1 MSTVQGFTNPQNEKM
16 LSSLLLQDFQR
27 RLGSDLSDKQ
37 KERLVKTI
45 RHYMGEVNQTIP
57 QANVQMKNKEVLTAV
72 VPDFL
77 SYIRRS
83 QVTVQEEDATLRQ
96 DIGTRFSQLQNER
109 NPKKPTVPAPPDFR
123 IPLDNEEP
131 VSMSIFEQIKK
142 QREEE
147 AQRSDE
153 MLKQRVTADQNYNS
167 MQGQAAAQDQLVL
180 STRETSRMAAQRES
194 ASELA
199 SRMVAPDPRR
209 IFMKDVMEG
218 NPVGQQNQGTSLET
232 LLRPSP
238 FDADNRAAGNA
249 TLALPSAATIR
260 PPRPQDMIIPQDD
273 VLTYKENEYNLFMYS
288 ADRDWLSGNPTL
300 QNRYNFTVN
309 FDPANNRAGQLF
321 GVNAAA
327 SIKFKNI
334 TRIEFVKAILP
345 VEGVNTIMRKN
356 AATTASVNYD
366 VSLNVNILSFPYLNL
381 YVKELDTNSYGTD
394 YNFERAFGVLQYDAN
409 WISDNN
415 VTTKGG
421 YLAMIPK
428 FLKCQKVYTP
438 TPLSTLQKLTLRLER
453 PDGNLVSDI
462 QDTLDISGIASSGG
476 LSGNTTDGSYLTNGV
491 DASANI
497 VNTKYADGSNNYI
510 WLEASSYF
518 SRFSVAQGDRIR
530 IRGVTFPSNFTGNA
544 VALADLVNWLN
555 TTDQLVIGTAWSTRV
570 GNKVY
575 FKDGWNQVGY
585 SKYII
590 IQSRMNDPT
599 TGSILPTVYG
609 GLSSANNATFLSKL
623 RSNTLTAGRLIN
635 LSHQTHFVFRII
647 TRDMDSTSRL
657 RPDNL

>member
-1 MSTVQGFTNPQNEKM
+1 MSSVQGFTNPQNEKM
-16 LSSLLLQDFQR
+16 LNSLLYQDFQR
-27 RLGSDLSDKQ
+27 RLGGDLTEKQ

-45 RHYMGEVNQTIP
+45 RHYMNEISQALP
-57 QANVQMKNKEVLTAV
+57 QAAVQLKNKEVLTAV

-77 SYIRRS
+77 SYVRRS
-83 QVTVQEEDATLRQ
+83 QVTVQQEDETMRQ

-109 NPKKPTVPAPPDFR
+109 NPKKPAVPAPPDFR

-131 VSMSIFEQIKK
+131 VSMSIFAQIKK

-147 AQRSDE
+147 AQQSDE
-153 MLKQRVTADQNYNS
+153 MLKSRINADQNYNS
-167 MQGQAAAQDQLVL
+167 MQGQAQAQDQLVL
-180 STRETSRMAAQRES
+180 STRETSRMTAQRES

-199 SRMVAPDPRR
+199 SRMIAPDPRR
-209 IFMKDVMEG
+209 IFMKDVLDG
-218 NPVGQQNQGTSLET
+218 NPAGQQNQGTSLES
-232 LLRPSP
+232 LLRPSSY
-238 FDADNRAAGNA
+238 DTDNSAAGNA
-249 TLALPSAATIR
+249 TLALPSARTTR
-260 PPRPQDMIIPQDD
+260 PPRSQDIIIPQDD

-345 VEGVNTIMRKN
+345 VEGLDYLLRKN
-356 AATTASVNYD
+356 AASTAAVNYD

-409 WISDNN
+409 WISDNT
-415 VTTKGG
+415 VVTKGG

-453 PDGNLVSDI
+453 PDGSLVSDV
-462 QDTLDISGIASSGG
+462 QDTLDISGVFSSSGS
-476 LSGNTTDGSYLTNGV
+476 SGAFMGPLGGAYT
-491 DASANI
+491 ANI
-497 VNTKYADGSNNYI
+497 SGTKYADASANYI
-510 WLEASSYF
+510 WLETSSYF

-530 IRGVTFPSNFTGNA
+530 LRGLTFPSTYSGDA
-544 VALADLVNWLN
+544 GALADLLNWLN
-555 TTDQLVIGTAWSTRV
+555 TTDHLVIGTAWSNRTINTV
-570 GNKVY
+570 HY
-575 FKDGWNQVGY
+575 KDGWNQVGY

-590 IQSRMNDPT
+590 IQTRMNDPT
-599 TGSILPTVYG
+599 TGSVTPVNFGSLT
-609 GLSSANNATFLSKL
+609 LSTNITFLSKL
-623 RSNTLTAGRLIN
+623 CGNTLTAGRLLN

>member
-1 MSTVQGFTNPQNEKM
+1 MNPQNEQFLSEM
-16 LSSLLLQDFQR
+16 LYENEKR
-27 RLGSDLSDKQ
+27 RLGGDLSDKQ

-45 RHYMGEVNQTIP
+45 RHYMNEVHQTFPGADTAASIRL
-57 QANVQMKNKEVLTAV
+57 KNKEVITAV
-72 VPDFL
+72 VPDFTA
-77 SYIRRS
+77 YVRRS
-83 QVTVQEEDATLRQ
+83 QVNTVQVQNNDDSMRQ

-109 NPKKPTVPAPPDFR
+109 NPKKPAVPAPPTFR
-123 IPLDNEEP
+123 IPLDDEAP
-131 VSMSIFEQIKK
+131 VSMGIFEQIKK

-153 MLKQRVTADQNYNS
+153 LLKARVTADQNYSS
-167 MQGQAAAQDQLVL
+167 MGAAAAAQDQLVL
-180 STRETSRMAAQRES
+180 TQRENSRMMVQRES
-194 ASELA
+194 ATELA
-199 SRMVAPDPRR
+199 TRMVNPDPRR
-209 IFMKDVMEG
+209 IFMKDVIDG
-218 NPVGQQNQGTSLET
+218 NPTGQGTSLET
-232 LLRPSP
+232 LFRGNS
-238 FDADNRAAGNA
+238 NSAAGNA
-249 TLALPSAATIR
+249 TTALPLALTTR
-260 PPRPQDMIIPQDD
+260 PVRPQDNIIPQDD

-309 FDPANNRAGQLF
+309 FDPGNNRAGQFF

-345 VEGVNTIMRKN
+345 VEGVDTIMRKN

-409 WISDNN
+409 WISDSN

-428 FLKCQKVYTP
+428 FMKCQKVYTP
-438 TPLSTLQKLTLRLER
+438 TPLSTLQKLSLRLER

-462 QDTLDISGIASSGG
+462 QDTLDISGVFSSSGS
-476 LSGNTTDGSYLTNGV
+476 SGAYMAPSGGGY
-491 DASANI
+491 SAN
-497 VNTKYADGSNNYI
+497 VANTKYADASSNYI
-510 WLEASSYF
+510 WLETSSFF

-530 IRGVTFPSNFTGNA
+530 IRGLTFPSSFTGDTG
-544 VALADLVNWLN
+544 ALADLLNWLN
-555 TTDQLVIGTAWSTRV
+555 TGDHLVVGIAWATRV
-570 GNKVY
+570 GSVVY
-575 FKDGWNQVGY
+575 YRDGANQVGY

-590 IQSRMNDPT
+590 IQTRMNDPS
-599 TGSILPTVYG
+599 TGSVLPSNYG
-609 GLSSANNATFLSKL
+609 SLSTANNATFLSRL
-623 RSNTLTAGRLIN
+623 AGNTLTAGRLLN
-635 LSHQTHFVFRII
+635 LSHQTHFVFRVI
-647 TRDMDSTSRL
+647 TRDMDATSRL

>member
-1 MSTVQGFTNPQNEKM
+1 MSSVQGFTNPQNEKM
-16 LSSLLLQDFQR
+16 LNSLLYQDFQR
-27 RLGSDLSDKQ
+27 RLGGDLTEKQ

-45 RHYMGEVNQTIP
+45 RHYMGEINQALP
-57 QANVQMKNKEVLTAV
+57 QAAVQLKNKEVLTAV

-77 SYIRRS
+77 SYVRRS
-83 QVTVQEEDATLRQ
+83 QVTVQQEDETMRQ

-109 NPKKPTVPAPPDFR
+109 NPKKPAVPAPPDFR

-131 VSMSIFEQIKK
+131 VSMSIFAQIKK

-147 AQRSDE
+147 AQQSDE
-153 MLKQRVTADQNYNS
+153 MLKSRINADQNYNS
-167 MQGQAAAQDQLVL
+167 MQGQAQAQDQLVL
-180 STRETSRMAAQRES
+180 STRETSRMTAQRES

-199 SRMVAPDPRR
+199 SRMIAPDPRR
-209 IFMKDVMEG
+209 IFMKDVLDG
-218 NPVGQQNQGTSLET
+218 NPAGQQNQGTSLES
-232 LLRPSP
+232 LLRPSSY
-238 FDADNRAAGNA
+238 DADNSAAGNA
-249 TLALPSAATIR
+249 TLALPSARTTRA
-260 PPRPQDMIIPQDD
+260 PRPQDTIFPQDD

-345 VEGVNTIMRKN
+345 VEGLDYLLRKN
-356 AATTASVNYD
+356 AASTASVNYD

-409 WISDNN
+409 WISDNT
-415 VTTKGG
+415 VVTKGG

-453 PDGNLVSDI
+453 PDGSLVSDV
-462 QDTLDISGIASSGG
+462 QDTLDISGVFSSSGS
-476 LSGNTTDGSYLTNGV
+476 SGAFMGPLGGAYT
-491 DASANI
+491 ANI
-497 VNTKYADGSNNYI
+497 TGTKYADASANYI
-510 WLEASSYF
+510 WLETSSYF

-530 IRGVTFPSNFTGNA
+530 LRGLTFPSTYSGDA
-544 VALADLVNWLN
+544 QALTDLLNWLN
-555 TTDQLVIGTAWSTRV
+555 TTDHLVIGTAWSNRTINTV
-570 GNKVY
+570 HY
-575 FKDGWNQVGY
+575 KDGWNQVGY

-590 IQSRMNDPT
+590 IQTRMNDPT
-599 TGSILPTVYG
+599 TGSVTPVNYG
-609 GLSSANNATFLSKL
+609 SLSSANNVTFLSKL
-623 RSNTLTAGRLIN
+623 CGNTLTAGRLLN

>member
-1 MSTVQGFTNPQNEKM
+1 MSSVQGFTNPQNEKM
-16 LSSLLLQDFQR
+16 LNSLLYQDFQR
-27 RLGSDLSDKQ
+27 RLGGDLTEKQ

-45 RHYMGEVNQTIP
+45 RHYMNEISQALP
-57 QANVQMKNKEVLTAV
+57 QAAVQLKNKEVLTAV

-77 SYIRRS
+77 SYVRRS
-83 QVTVQEEDATLRQ
+83 QVTVQQEDETMRQ
-96 DIGTRFSQLQNER
+96 DISTRFSQLQNER
-109 NPKKPTVPAPPDFR
+109 NPKKPAVPAPPDFR

-131 VSMSIFEQIKK
+131 VSMSIFAQIKK

-147 AQRSDE
+147 AQQSDE
-153 MLKQRVTADQNYNS
+153 MLKSRINADQNYNS
-167 MQGQAAAQDQLVL
+167 MQGQAQAQDQLVL
-180 STRETSRMAAQRES
+180 STRETSRMTAQRES

-199 SRMVAPDPRR
+199 SRMIAPDPRR
-209 IFMKDVMEG
+209 IFMKDVLDG
-218 NPVGQQNQGTSLET
+218 NPAGQQNQGTSLES
-232 LLRPSP
+232 LLRPSSY
-238 FDADNRAAGNA
+238 DTDNSAAGNA
-249 TLALPSAATIR
+249 TLALPSARTTR
-260 PPRPQDMIIPQDD
+260 PPRSQDIIIPQDD

-345 VEGVNTIMRKN
+345 VEGLDYLLRKN
-356 AATTASVNYD
+356 AASTAAVNYD

-409 WISDNN
+409 WISDNT
-415 VTTKGG
+415 VVTKGG

-453 PDGNLVSDI
+453 PDGSLVSDV
-462 QDTLDISGIASSGG
+462 QDTLDISGVFSSSGS
-476 LSGNTTDGSYLTNGV
+476 SGAFMGPLGGAYT
-491 DASANI
+491 ANI
-497 VNTKYADGSNNYI
+497 SGTKYADASANYI
-510 WLEASSYF
+510 WLETSSYF

-530 IRGVTFPSNFTGNA
+530 LRGLTFPSTYSGDA
-544 VALADLVNWLN
+544 GALADLLNWLN
-555 TTDQLVIGTAWSTRV
+555 TTDHLVIGTAWSNRTINTV
-570 GNKVY
+570 HY
-575 FKDGWNQVGY
+575 KDGWNQVGY

-590 IQSRMNDPT
+590 IQTRMNDPT
-599 TGSILPTVYG
+599 TGSVTPVNFGSLT
-609 GLSSANNATFLSKL
+609 LSTNITFLSKL
-623 RSNTLTAGRLIN
+623 CGNTLTAGRLLN

>member
-1 MSTVQGFTNPQNEKM
+1 MSSVQGFTNPQNEKM
-16 LSSLLLQDFQR
+16 LNSLLYQDFQR
-27 RLGSDLSDKQ
+27 RLGGDLTEKQ

-45 RHYMGEVNQTIP
+45 RHYMGEINQALP
-57 QANVQMKNKEVLTAV
+57 QAAVQLKNKEVLTAV

-77 SYIRRS
+77 SYVRRS
-83 QVTVQEEDATLRQ
+83 QVTVQQEDETMRQ

-109 NPKKPTVPAPPDFR
+109 NPKKPAVPAPPDFR

-131 VSMSIFEQIKK
+131 VSMSIFAQIKK

-147 AQRSDE
+147 AQQSDE
-153 MLKQRVTADQNYNS
+153 MLKSRINADQNYNS
-167 MQGQAAAQDQLVL
+167 MQGQAQAQDQLVL
-180 STRETSRMAAQRES
+180 STRETSRMTAQRES

-199 SRMVAPDPRR
+199 SRMIAPDPRR
-209 IFMKDVMEG
+209 IFMKDVLDG
-218 NPVGQQNQGTSLET
+218 NPAGQQNQGTSLES
-232 LLRPSP
+232 LLRPSSY
-238 FDADNRAAGNA
+238 DADNSAAGNA
-249 TLALPSAATIR
+249 TLALPSARTTRA
-260 PPRPQDMIIPQDD
+260 PRPQDTIIPQDD

-345 VEGVNTIMRKN
+345 VEGLDYLLRKN
-356 AATTASVNYD
+356 AASTASVNYD

-409 WISDNN
+409 WISDNT
-415 VTTKGG
+415 VVTKGG

-453 PDGNLVSDI
+453 PDGNLVSDV
-462 QDTLDISGIASSGG
+462 QDTLDISGVFSSSGS
-476 LSGNTTDGSYLTNGV
+476 SGAFMGPLGGAYT
-491 DASANI
+491 ANI
-497 VNTKYADGSNNYI
+497 TGTKYADASANYI
-510 WLEASSYF
+510 WLETSSYF

-530 IRGVTFPSNFTGNA
+530 LRGLTFPSTYSGDA
-544 VALADLVNWLN
+544 QALTDLLNWLN
-555 TTDQLVIGTAWSTRV
+555 TTDHLVIGTAWSNRTINTV
-570 GNKVY
+570 HY
-575 FKDGWNQVGY
+575 KDGWNQVGY

-590 IQSRMNDPT
+590 IQTRMNDPT
-599 TGSILPTVYG
+599 TGSVTPVNYG
-609 GLSSANNATFLSKL
+609 SLSSANNVTFLSKL
-623 RSNTLTAGRLIN
+623 CGNTLTAGRLLN

>member
-1 MSTVQGFTNPQNEKM
+1 MSSVQGFTNPQNEKM
-16 LSSLLLQDFQR
+16 LNNLLYQDFQR
-27 RLGSDLSDKQ
+27 RLGGDLTEKQ

-45 RHYMGEVNQTIP
+45 RHYMGEINQALP
-57 QANVQMKNKEVLTAV
+57 QAAVQLKNKEVLTAV

-77 SYIRRS
+77 SYVRRS
-83 QVTVQEEDATLRQ
+83 QVTVQQEDETMRQ

-109 NPKKPTVPAPPDFR
+109 NPKKPAVPAPPDFR

-131 VSMSIFEQIKK
+131 VSMSIFAQIKK

-147 AQRSDE
+147 AQQSDE
-153 MLKQRVTADQNYNS
+153 MLKSRINADQNYNS
-167 MQGQAAAQDQLVL
+167 MQGQAQAQDQLVL
-180 STRETSRMAAQRES
+180 STRETSRMTAQRES

-199 SRMVAPDPRR
+199 SRMIAPDPRR
-209 IFMKDVMEG
+209 IFMKDVLDG
-218 NPVGQQNQGTSLET
+218 NPAGQQNQGTSLES
-232 LLRPSP
+232 LLRPSSY
-238 FDADNRAAGNA
+238 DADNSAAGNA
-249 TLALPSAATIR
+249 TLALPSARTTRA
-260 PPRPQDMIIPQDD
+260 PRPQDTIIPQDD

-345 VEGVNTIMRKN
+345 VEGLDYLLRKN
-356 AATTASVNYD
+356 AASTASVNYD

-409 WISDNN
+409 WISDNT
-415 VTTKGG
+415 VVTKGG

-453 PDGNLVSDI
+453 PDGSLVSDV
-462 QDTLDISGIASSGG
+462 QDTLDISGVFSSSGS
-476 LSGNTTDGSYLTNGV
+476 SGAFMGPLGGAYT
-491 DASANI
+491 ANI
-497 VNTKYADGSNNYI
+497 TGTKYADASANYI
-510 WLEASSYF
+510 WLETSSYF

-530 IRGVTFPSNFTGNA
+530 LRGLTFPSTYSGDA
-544 VALADLVNWLN
+544 QALTDLLNWLN
-555 TTDQLVIGTAWSTRV
+555 TTDHLVIGTAWSNRTINTV
-570 GNKVY
+570 HY
-575 FKDGWNQVGY
+575 KDGWNQVGY

-590 IQSRMNDPT
+590 IQTRMNDPT
-599 TGSILPTVYG
+599 TGSVTPVNYG
-609 GLSSANNATFLSKL
+609 SLSSANNVTFLSKL
-623 RSNTLTAGRLIN
+623 CGNTLTAGRLLN

>member
-1 MSTVQGFTNPQNEKM
+1 MNPQNEQFLSEM
-16 LSSLLLQDFQR
+16 LYENEKR
-27 RLGSDLSDKQ
+27 RLGGDLSDKQ

-45 RHYMGEVNQTIP
+45 RHYMNEVHQTFPGADTAASIRL
-57 QANVQMKNKEVLTAV
+57 KNKEVITAV
-72 VPDFL
+72 VPDFT
-77 SYIRRS
+77 SYVRRS
-83 QVTVQEEDATLRQ
+83 QVNTVQVQNNDDSMRQ

-109 NPKKPTVPAPPDFR
+109 NPKKPAVPAPPTFR
-123 IPLDNEEP
+123 IPLDDEAP
-131 VSMSIFEQIKK
+131 VSMGIFEQIKK

-153 MLKQRVTADQNYNS
+153 LLKARVTADQNYSS
-167 MQGQAAAQDQLVL
+167 MGAAAAAQDQLVL
-180 STRETSRMAAQRES
+180 TQRENSRMMVQRES
-194 ASELA
+194 ATELA
-199 SRMVAPDPRR
+199 TRMVNPDPRR
-209 IFMKDVMEG
+209 IFMKDVIDG
-218 NPVGQQNQGTSLET
+218 NPIGQGTSLET
-232 LLRPSP
+232 LFRS
-238 FDADNRAAGNA
+238 NNSAAGNA
-249 TLALPSAATIR
+249 TTALPLALTTR
-260 PPRPQDMIIPQDD
+260 PVRPQDNIIPQDD

-309 FDPANNRAGQLF
+309 FDPGNNRAGQFF

-345 VEGVNTIMRKN
+345 VEGVDTIMRKN

-409 WISDNN
+409 WISDSN

-428 FLKCQKVYTP
+428 FMKCQKVYTP

-453 PDGNLVSDI
+453 PDGNLVSDV
-462 QDTLDISGIASSGG
+462 QDTLDISGVFSSSGS
-476 LSGNTTDGSYLTNGV
+476 SGAYMAPSGGGYT
-491 DASANI
+491 AN
-497 VNTKYADGSNNYI
+497 VANTKYADASSNYI
-510 WLEASSYF
+510 WLETSSFF

-530 IRGVTFPSNFTGNA
+530 IRGLTFPSSFTGDKG
-544 VALADLVNWLN
+544 ALADLLNWLN
-555 TTDQLVIGTAWSTRV
+555 TGDHLVVGIAWANRSASV
-570 GNKVY
+570 VY
-575 FKDGWNQVGY
+575 YRDGANQVGY

-590 IQSRMNDPT
+590 IQARMNDPSL
-599 TGSILPTVYG
+599 GSVLPTNYG
-609 GLSSANNATFLSKL
+609 SLSTSNNATFLSRL
-623 RSNTLTAGRLIN
+623 AGNTLTAGRLLN
-635 LSHQTHFVFRII
+635 LSHQTHFVFRVI
-647 TRDMDSTSRL
+647 TRDMDATSRL

>member
-1 MSTVQGFTNPQNEKM
+1 MSSVQGFTNPQNEKM
-16 LSSLLLQDFQR
+16 LNSLLYQDFQR
-27 RLGSDLSDKQ
+27 RLGGDLTEKQ

-45 RHYMGEVNQTIP
+45 RHYMGEINQALP
-57 QANVQMKNKEVLTAV
+57 QAAVQLKNKEVLTAV

-77 SYIRRS
+77 SYVRRS
-83 QVTVQEEDATLRQ
+83 QVIVQQEDETMRQ

-109 NPKKPTVPAPPDFR
+109 NPKKPAVPAPPDFR

-131 VSMSIFEQIKK
+131 VSMSIFAQIKK

-147 AQRSDE
+147 AQQSDE
-153 MLKQRVTADQNYNS
+153 MLKSRINADQNYNS
-167 MQGQAAAQDQLVL
+167 MQGQAQAQDQLVL
-180 STRETSRMAAQRES
+180 STRETSRMTAQRES

-199 SRMVAPDPRR
+199 SRMIAPDPRR
-209 IFMKDVMEG
+209 IFMKDVLDG
-218 NPVGQQNQGTSLET
+218 NPAGQQNQGTSLES
-232 LLRPSP
+232 LLRPSSY
-238 FDADNRAAGNA
+238 DADNSAAGNA
-249 TLALPSAATIR
+249 TLALPSARTTRA
-260 PPRPQDMIIPQDD
+260 PRPQDTIIPQDD

-345 VEGVNTIMRKN
+345 VEGLDYLLRKN
-356 AATTASVNYD
+356 AASTASVNYD

-409 WISDNN
+409 WISDNT
-415 VTTKGG
+415 VVTKGG

-453 PDGNLVSDI
+453 PDGSLVSDV
-462 QDTLDISGIASSGG
+462 QDTLDISGVFSSSGS
-476 LSGNTTDGSYLTNGV
+476 SGAFMGPLGGAYT
-491 DASANI
+491 ANI
-497 VNTKYADGSNNYI
+497 TGTKYADASANYI
-510 WLEASSYF
+510 WLETSSYF

-530 IRGVTFPSNFTGNA
+530 LRGLTFPSTYSGDA
-544 VALADLVNWLN
+544 QALTDLLNWLN
-555 TTDQLVIGTAWSTRV
+555 TTDHLVIGTAWSNRTINTV
-570 GNKVY
+570 HY
-575 FKDGWNQVGY
+575 KDGWNQVGY

-590 IQSRMNDPT
+590 IQTRMNDPT
-599 TGSILPTVYG
+599 TGSVTPVNYG
-609 GLSSANNATFLSKL
+609 SLSSANNVTFLSKL
-623 RSNTLTAGRLIN
+623 CGNTLTAGRLLN

>member
-1 MSTVQGFTNPQNEKM
+1 MNPQNEQFLSEM
-16 LSSLLLQDFQR
+16 LYENEKR
-27 RLGSDLSDKQ
+27 RLGGDLSDKQ

-45 RHYMGEVNQTIP
+45 RHYMNEVHQTFPGADTAASIRL
-57 QANVQMKNKEVLTAV
+57 KNKEVITAV
-72 VPDFL
+72 VPDFTA
-77 SYIRRS
+77 YVRRS
-83 QVTVQEEDATLRQ
+83 QVNTVQVQGNDDSMRQ

-109 NPKKPTVPAPPDFR
+109 NPKKAPVPAPPTFR
-123 IPLDNEEP
+123 IPLDDEAP
-131 VSMSIFEQIKK
+131 VSMGIFEQIKK

-153 MLKQRVTADQNYNS
+153 LLKARVTADQNYSS
-167 MQGQAAAQDQLVL
+167 MGAAAAAQDQLVL
-180 STRETSRMAAQRES
+180 TQRENSRMMVQRES
-194 ASELA
+194 ATELA
-199 SRMVAPDPRR
+199 TRMVNPDPRR
-209 IFMKDVMEG
+209 IFMKDVIDG
-218 NPVGQQNQGTSLET
+218 NPIGQGTSLET
-232 LLRPSP
+232 LFRS
-238 FDADNRAAGNA
+238 NNSAAGNA
-249 TLALPSAATIR
+249 TTALPSALTTR
-260 PPRPQDMIIPQDD
+260 PVRPQDNIIPQDD

-309 FDPANNRAGQLF
+309 FDPGNNRAGQFF

-345 VEGVNTIMRKN
+345 VEGVDTIMRKN

-409 WISDNN
+409 WISDSN

-428 FLKCQKVYTP
+428 FMKCQKVYTP

-453 PDGNLVSDI
+453 PDGNLVSDV
-462 QDTLDISGIASSGG
+462 QDTLDISGVFSSAYMLPSSG
-476 LSGNTTDGSYLTNGV
+476 TPT
-491 DASANI
+491 AN
-497 VNTKYADGSNNYI
+497 VTNTKYADASSNYI
-510 WLEASSYF
+510 WLETSSFF
-518 SRFSVAQGDRIR
+518 SRFSVVQGDRIR
-530 IRGVTFPSNFTGNA
+530 IRGVTFPSSFSGDTG
-544 VALADLVNWLN
+544 ALADLVNWLN
-555 TTDQLVIGTAWSTRV
+555 TGDHLVVGIAWSTRSGSAV
-570 GNKVY
+570 FY
-575 FKDGWNQVGY
+575 RDGANQVGY

-599 TGSILPTVYG
+599 SGSVVPTNFG
-609 GLSSANNATFLSKL
+609 SLSTANNATFLSRL
-623 RSNTLTAGRLIN
+623 AGNTLTAGRLLN
-635 LSHQTHFVFRII
+635 LSHQTHFVFRVI
-647 TRDMDSTSRL
+647 TRDMDATSRL

>member
-1 MSTVQGFTNPQNEKM
+1 MSSVQGFTNPQNEKM
-16 LSSLLLQDFQR
+16 LNSLLYQDFQR
-27 RLGSDLSDKQ
+27 RLGGDLTEKQ

-45 RHYMGEVNQTIP
+45 RHYMGEINQALP
-57 QANVQMKNKEVLTAV
+57 QAAVQLKNKEVLTAV

-77 SYIRRS
+77 SYVRRS
-83 QVTVQEEDATLRQ
+83 QVTVQQEDETMRQ

-109 NPKKPTVPAPPDFR
+109 NPKKPAVPAPPDFR

-131 VSMSIFEQIKK
+131 VSMSIFAQIKK

-147 AQRSDE
+147 AQQSDE
-153 MLKQRVTADQNYNS
+153 MLKSRINADQNYNS
-167 MQGQAAAQDQLVL
+167 MQGQAQAQDQLVL
-180 STRETSRMAAQRES
+180 STRETSRMTAQRES

-199 SRMVAPDPRR
+199 SRMIAPDPRR
-209 IFMKDVMEG
+209 IFMKDVLDG
-218 NPVGQQNQGTSLET
+218 NPAGQQNQGTSLES
-232 LLRPSP
+232 LLRPSSY
-238 FDADNRAAGNA
+238 DADNSAAGNA
-249 TLALPSAATIR
+249 TLALPSARTTR
-260 PPRPQDMIIPQDD
+260 PARPQDTIIPQDD

-345 VEGVNTIMRKN
+345 VEGLDYLLRKN
-356 AATTASVNYD
+356 AASTASVNYD

-409 WISDNN
+409 WISDNT
-415 VTTKGG
+415 VVTKGG

-453 PDGNLVSDI
+453 PDGSLVSDV
-462 QDTLDISGIASSGG
+462 QDTLDISGVFSSSGS
-476 LSGNTTDGSYLTNGV
+476 SGAFMGPLGGAYT
-491 DASANI
+491 ANI
-497 VNTKYADGSNNYI
+497 TGTKYADASANYI
-510 WLEASSYF
+510 WLETSSYF

-530 IRGVTFPSNFTGNA
+530 LRGLTFPSTYSGDA
-544 VALADLVNWLN
+544 QALTDLLNWLN
-555 TTDQLVIGTAWSTRV
+555 TTDHLVIGTAWSNRSSTV
-570 GNKVY
+570 VY
-575 FKDGWNQVGY
+575 YKDGWNQVGY

-590 IQSRMNDPT
+590 IQTRMNDPT
-599 TGSILPTVYG
+599 TGSVTPVNYG
-609 GLSSANNATFLSKL
+609 SLSSANNITFLSKL
-623 RSNTLTAGRLIN
+623 CGNTLTAGRLLN

>member
-1 MSTVQGFTNPQNEKM
+1 
-16 LSSLLLQDFQR
+16 
-27 RLGSDLSDKQ
+27 
-37 KERLVKTI
+37 
-45 RHYMGEVNQTIP
+45 
-57 QANVQMKNKEVLTAV
+57 
-72 VPDFL
+72 
-77 SYIRRS
+77 
-83 QVTVQEEDATLRQ
+83 
-96 DIGTRFSQLQNER
+96 
-109 NPKKPTVPAPPDFR
+109 
-123 IPLDNEEP
+123 
-131 VSMSIFEQIKK
+131 
-142 QREEE
+142 
-147 AQRSDE
+147 
-153 MLKQRVTADQNYNS
+153 
-167 MQGQAAAQDQLVL
+167 
-180 STRETSRMAAQRES
+180 
-194 ASELA
+194 
-199 SRMVAPDPRR
+199 
-209 IFMKDVMEG
+209 
-218 NPVGQQNQGTSLET
+218 
-232 LLRPSP
+232 
-238 FDADNRAAGNA
+238 
-249 TLALPSAATIR
+249 
-260 PPRPQDMIIPQDD
+260 
-273 VLTYKENEYNLFMYS
+273 MYS

-570 GNKVY
+570 GNKIY

>member
-1 MSTVQGFTNPQNEKM
+1 MSSVQGFTNPQNEKM
-16 LSSLLLQDFQR
+16 LNSLLYQDFQR
-27 RLGSDLSDKQ
+27 RLGGDLTEKQ

-45 RHYMGEVNQTIP
+45 RHYMGEINQALP
-57 QANVQMKNKEVLTAV
+57 QAAVQLKNKEVLTAV

-77 SYIRRS
+77 SYVRRS
-83 QVTVQEEDATLRQ
+83 QVTVQQEDETMRQ

-109 NPKKPTVPAPPDFR
+109 NPKKPAVPAPPDFR

-131 VSMSIFEQIKK
+131 VSMSIFAQIKK

-147 AQRSDE
+147 AQQSDE
-153 MLKQRVTADQNYNS
+153 MLKSRINADQNYNS
-167 MQGQAAAQDQLVL
+167 MQGQAQAQDQLVL
-180 STRETSRMAAQRES
+180 STRETSRMTAQRES

-199 SRMVAPDPRR
+199 SRMIAPDPRR
-209 IFMKDVMEG
+209 IFMKDVLDG
-218 NPVGQQNQGTSLET
+218 NPAGQQNQGTSLES
-232 LLRPSP
+232 LLRPSSY
-238 FDADNRAAGNA
+238 DADNSAAGNA
-249 TLALPSAATIR
+249 TLALPSARTTRA
-260 PPRPQDMIIPQDD
+260 PRPQDTIIPQDD

-345 VEGVNTIMRKN
+345 VEGLDYLLRKN
-356 AATTASVNYD
+356 AASTASVNYD

-409 WISDNN
+409 WISDNT
-415 VTTKGG
+415 VVTKGG

-453 PDGNLVSDI
+453 PDGSLVSDV
-462 QDTLDISGIASSGG
+462 QDTLDISGVFSSSGS
-476 LSGNTTDGSYLTNGV
+476 SGAFMGPLGGAYT
-491 DASANI
+491 ANI
-497 VNTKYADGSNNYI
+497 TGTKYADASANYI
-510 WLEASSYF
+510 WLETSSYF

-530 IRGVTFPSNFTGNA
+530 LRGLTFPSTYSGDA
-544 VALADLVNWLN
+544 QALTDLLNWLN
-555 TTDQLVIGTAWSTRV
+555 TTDHLVIGTAWSNRV
-570 GNKVY
+570 INTVHY
-575 FKDGWNQVGY
+575 KDGWNQVGY

-590 IQSRMNDPT
+590 IQTRMNDPT
-599 TGSILPTVYG
+599 TGSVTPVNYG
-609 GLSSANNATFLSKL
+609 SLSSANNITFLSKL
-623 RSNTLTAGRLIN
+623 CGNTLTAGRLLN

>member
-1 MSTVQGFTNPQNEKM
+1 MSSVQGFTNPQNEKM
-16 LSSLLLQDFQR
+16 LNSLLYQDFQR
-27 RLGSDLSDKQ
+27 RLGGDLTEKQ

-45 RHYMGEVNQTIP
+45 RHYMGEVNQALP
-57 QANVQMKNKEVLTAV
+57 QAAVQLKNKEVLTAV

-77 SYIRRS
+77 SYVRRS
-83 QVTVQEEDATLRQ
+83 QVIVQQEDETMRQ

-109 NPKKPTVPAPPDFR
+109 NPKKPAVPAPPDFR

-131 VSMSIFEQIKK
+131 VSMSIFAQIKK

-147 AQRSDE
+147 AQQSDE
-153 MLKQRVTADQNYNS
+153 MLKSRINADQNYNS
-167 MQGQAAAQDQLVL
+167 MQGQAQAQDQLVL
-180 STRETSRMAAQRES
+180 STRETSRMSAQRES

-199 SRMVAPDPRR
+199 SRMIAPDPRR
-209 IFMKDVMEG
+209 IFMKDVLDG
-218 NPVGQQNQGTSLET
+218 NPAGQQNQGTSLES
-232 LLRPSP
+232 LLRPSSY
-238 FDADNRAAGNA
+238 DADNSAAGNA
-249 TLALPSAATIR
+249 TLALPSARTTR
-260 PPRPQDMIIPQDD
+260 PPRPQDTIIPQDD

-345 VEGVNTIMRKN
+345 VEGLDYLMRKN
-356 AATTASVNYD
+356 GASTASVNYD

-409 WISDNN
+409 WISDNT
-415 VTTKGG
+415 VVTKGG

-453 PDGNLVSDI
+453 PDGNLVSDV
-462 QDTLDISGIASSGG
+462 QDTLDISGVLSSGG
-476 LSGNTTDGSYLTNGV
+476 SSGSHMAPTSGYT
-491 DASANI
+491 ANI
-497 VNTKYADGSNNYI
+497 ANTKYADASSNYI
-510 WLEASSYF
+510 WLETSSYF

-530 IRGVTFPSNFTGNA
+530 IRGISFPSNFVGDSGG
-544 VALADLVNWLN
+544 ALADLINWLN
-555 TTDQLVIGTAWSTRV
+555 TGDHLVVGIAWSTRV
-570 GNKVY
+570 GSVVY
-575 FKDGWNQVGY
+575 YRDGANQVGY
-585 SKYII
+585 SKFII
-590 IQSRMNDPT
+590 IQTRMNDPS
-599 TGSILPTVYG
+599 TGSVLPTNFG
-609 GLSSANNATFLSKL
+609 SLSTSNNTTFLSKL
-623 RSNTLTAGRLIN
+623 VGNTLTAGRLLN
-635 LSHQTHFVFRII
+635 LSHQTHFVFRVI

>member
-1 MSTVQGFTNPQNEKM
+1 MNPQNEQFLSEM
-16 LSSLLLQDFQR
+16 LYENEKR
-27 RLGSDLSDKQ
+27 RLGGDLSDKQ

-45 RHYMGEVNQTIP
+45 RHYMNEVHQTFPGADTAASIRL
-57 QANVQMKNKEVLTAV
+57 KNKEVITAV
-72 VPDFL
+72 VPDF
-77 SYIRRS
+77 SAYVRRS
-83 QVTVQEEDATLRQ
+83 QTVTVQADDSMRQ

-109 NPKKPTVPAPPDFR
+109 NPKKPAVPAPPTFR
-123 IPLDNEEP
+123 IPLDDEAP
-131 VSMSIFEQIKK
+131 VSMGIFEQIKK

-153 MLKQRVTADQNYNS
+153 LLKARVTADQNYSS
-167 MQGQAAAQDQLVL
+167 MGAAAAAQDQLVL
-180 STRETSRMAAQRES
+180 TQRENSRMMVQRES
-194 ASELA
+194 ATELA
-199 SRMVAPDPRR
+199 TRMVNPDPRR
-209 IFMKDVMEG
+209 IFMKDVIDG
-218 NPVGQQNQGTSLET
+218 NPIGQGTSLET
-232 LLRPSP
+232 LFRS
-238 FDADNRAAGNA
+238 NNSAAGNA
-249 TLALPSAATIR
+249 TTALPSALTTR
-260 PPRPQDMIIPQDD
+260 PVRPQDNIIPQDD

-309 FDPANNRAGQLF
+309 FDPGNNRAGQFF

-345 VEGVNTIMRKN
+345 VEGVDTIMRKN

-409 WISDNN
+409 WISDSN

-428 FLKCQKVYTP
+428 FMKCQKVYTP
-438 TPLSTLQKLTLRLER
+438 TPLSTLQKLSLRLER
-453 PDGNLVSDI
+453 PDGNLVSDV
-462 QDTLDISGIASSGG
+462 QDTLDISGVFSSSGS
-476 LSGNTTDGSYLTNGV
+476 SGAYMAPSGGGY
-491 DASANI
+491 SANV
-497 VNTKYADGSNNYI
+497 VNTKYADASSNYI
-510 WLEASSYF
+510 WLETSSFF

-530 IRGVTFPSNFTGNA
+530 IRGLTFPSSFTGDTG
-544 VALADLVNWLN
+544 ALADLLNWLN
-555 TTDQLVIGTAWSTRV
+555 TGDHLVVGIAWATRV
-570 GNKVY
+570 GSVVY
-575 FKDGWNQVGY
+575 YRDGANQVGY

-590 IQSRMNDPT
+590 IQTRMNDPS
-599 TGSILPTVYG
+599 TGSVLPTNYG
-609 GLSSANNATFLSKL
+609 SLSTANNATFLSRL
-623 RSNTLTAGRLIN
+623 AGNTLTAGRLLN
-635 LSHQTHFVFRII
+635 LSHQTHFVFRVI
-647 TRDMDSTSRL
+647 TRDMDATSRL

>member
-1 MSTVQGFTNPQNEKM
+1 MSSVQGFTNPQNEKM
-16 LSSLLLQDFQR
+16 LNSLLYQDFQR
-27 RLGSDLSDKQ
+27 RLGGDLTEKQ

-45 RHYMGEVNQTIP
+45 RHYMGEINQALP
-57 QANVQMKNKEVLTAV
+57 QAAVQLKNKEVLTAV

-77 SYIRRS
+77 SYVRRS
-83 QVTVQEEDATLRQ
+83 QVTVQQEDETMRQ

-109 NPKKPTVPAPPDFR
+109 NPKKPAVPAPPDFR

-131 VSMSIFEQIKK
+131 VSMSIFAQIKK

-147 AQRSDE
+147 AQQSDE
-153 MLKQRVTADQNYNS
+153 MLKSRINADQNYNS
-167 MQGQAAAQDQLVL
+167 MQGQAQAQDQLVL
-180 STRETSRMAAQRES
+180 STRETSRMTAQRES

-199 SRMVAPDPRR
+199 SRMIAPDPRR
-209 IFMKDVMEG
+209 IFMKDVLDG
-218 NPVGQQNQGTSLET
+218 NPAGQQNQGTSLES
-232 LLRPSP
+232 LLRPSSY
-238 FDADNRAAGNA
+238 DADNSAAGNA
-249 TLALPSAATIR
+249 TLALPSARTTRA
-260 PPRPQDMIIPQDD
+260 PRPQDTIIPQDD

-345 VEGVNTIMRKN
+345 VEGLDYLLRKN
-356 AATTASVNYD
+356 AASTASVNYD

-409 WISDNN
+409 WISDNT
-415 VTTKGG
+415 VVTKGG

-453 PDGNLVSDI
+453 PDGSLVSDV
-462 QDTLDISGIASSGG
+462 QDTLDISGVFSSSGS
-476 LSGNTTDGSYLTNGV
+476 SGSFMGPLGGAYT
-491 DASANI
+491 ANI
-497 VNTKYADGSNNYI
+497 TGTKYADASANYI
-510 WLEASSYF
+510 WLETSSYF

-530 IRGVTFPSNFTGNA
+530 LRGLTFPSTYSGDA
-544 VALADLVNWLN
+544 QALTDLLNWLN
-555 TTDQLVIGTAWSTRV
+555 TTDHLVIGTAWSNRTINTV
-570 GNKVY
+570 HY
-575 FKDGWNQVGY
+575 KDGWNQVGY

-590 IQSRMNDPT
+590 IQTRMNDPT
-599 TGSILPTVYG
+599 TGSVTPVNYG
-609 GLSSANNATFLSKL
+609 SLSSANNITFLSKL
-623 RSNTLTAGRLIN
+623 CGNTLTAGRLLN

>member
-1 MSTVQGFTNPQNEKM
+1 
-16 LSSLLLQDFQR
+16 
-27 RLGSDLSDKQ
+27 
-37 KERLVKTI
+37 
-45 RHYMGEVNQTIP
+45 
-57 QANVQMKNKEVLTAV
+57 
-72 VPDFL
+72 
-77 SYIRRS
+77 
-83 QVTVQEEDATLRQ
+83 
-96 DIGTRFSQLQNER
+96 
-109 NPKKPTVPAPPDFR
+109 
-123 IPLDNEEP
+123 
-131 VSMSIFEQIKK
+131 MSIFAQIKK

-147 AQRSDE
+147 AQQSDE
-153 MLKQRVTADQNYNS
+153 MLKSRINADQNYNS
-167 MQGQAAAQDQLVL
+167 MQGQAQAQDQLVL
-180 STRETSRMAAQRES
+180 STRETSRMTAQRES

-199 SRMVAPDPRR
+199 SRMIAPDPRR
-209 IFMKDVMEG
+209 IFMKDVLDG
-218 NPVGQQNQGTSLET
+218 NPAGQQNQGTSLES
-232 LLRPSP
+232 LLRPSSY
-238 FDADNRAAGNA
+238 DADNSSAGNA
-249 TLALPSAATIR
+249 TLALPSARTTRA
-260 PPRPQDMIIPQDD
+260 PRPQDTIIPQDD

-345 VEGVNTIMRKN
+345 VEGLESIMRKN
-356 AATTASVNYD
+356 AASMASVNYD

-409 WISDNN
+409 WISDNT

-453 PDGNLVSDI
+453 PDGSLVSDI
-462 QDTLDISGIASSGG
+462 QDTLDISGVFSSSGS
-476 LSGNTTDGSYLTNGV
+476 SGAYMGPLGGAYT
-491 DASANI
+491 ANI
-497 VNTKYADGSNNYI
+497 TGTKYADASANYI
-510 WLEASSYF
+510 WLETSSYF

-530 IRGVTFPSNFTGNA
+530 LRGLTFPSTYSGDA
-544 VALADLVNWLN
+544 GALADLLNWLN
-555 TTDQLVIGTAWSTRV
+555 TTDHLVIGTAWSNRTSTV
-570 GNKVY
+570 VY
-575 FKDGWNQVGY
+575 YKDGWNQVGY

-590 IQSRMNDPT
+590 IQTRMNDPT
-599 TGSILPTVYG
+599 TGSVTPVNYG
-609 GLSSANNATFLSKL
+609 SLSSSTNITFLSKL
-623 RSNTLTAGRLIN
+623 CGNTLTAGRLLN
-635 LSHQTHFVFRII
+635 LNHQTHFVFRVI